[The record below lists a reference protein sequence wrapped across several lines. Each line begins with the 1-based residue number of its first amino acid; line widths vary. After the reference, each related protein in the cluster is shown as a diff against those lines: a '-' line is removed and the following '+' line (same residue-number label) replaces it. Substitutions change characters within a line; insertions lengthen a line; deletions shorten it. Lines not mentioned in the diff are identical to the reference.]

1 MPSVKA
7 LFLTNG
13 ILGQIGDRMWFFAA
27 YLLLAKAFPG
37 HRLILGKGYLRKYH
51 FSFPSI
57 KFLSRVKIEK

>member
-37 HRLILGKGYLRKYH
+37 HRLILGKLNLCNIH
-51 FSFPSI
+51 FSFLSI
-57 KFLSRVKIEK
+57 KYLSRVKIEK

>member
-37 HRLILGKGYLRKYH
+37 HRLILGKVNLRNNH
-51 FSFPSI
+51 SSFPSI
-57 KFLSRVKIEK
+57 KYLSRVKIEK